1 MSSVTLPAG
10 LYTQVA
16 VTLGNDVQLVSLDG
30 ATTVTGQLGSGTSDF
45 VWNVRN
51 LRFDTATTGQLVL
64 DFNLARF
71 TYSAATGLVT
81 PQVDVLSP
89 ADAFRKF
96 VRQQAEVHGTVQS
109 VDTTAGTIT
118 VNDSRLG
125 TGVVVSLATDAVI
138 TNESTG
144 STLTLAQLTAGTRIG
159 IKGTVTPGAT
169 TADPVT
175 VTATVVH
182 VESAVTR
189 ARGEGTVSAVN
200 GSLVTVKLS
209 DANFLPGSDSV
220 VVDIS
225 TATFPHGLASD
236 LEAGVAVSFR
246 GQVSGIGSA
255 AVITATT
262 MDVRGAAS
270 NTARQAHPGR
280 TYVGSG
286 VRGTVGT
293 VNSDGTFT
301 FTVSSASA
309 TTAVPAGTYTV
320 NAASATYHD
329 GTATCLVAGATVKV
343 VGTLS
348 DTTLTAT
355 VLDVAGCA
363 GQPHSAQ
370 HGKR

>member
-1 MSSVTLPAG
+1 
-10 LYTQVA
+10 
-16 VTLGNDVQLVSLDG
+16 
-30 ATTVTGQLGSGTSDF
+30 
-45 VWNVRN
+45 
-51 LRFDTATTGQLVL
+51 
-64 DFNLARF
+64 
-71 TYSAATGLVT
+71 
-81 PQVDVLSP
+81 
-89 ADAFRKF
+89 
-96 VRQQAEVHGTVQS
+96 
-109 VDTTAGTIT
+109 
-118 VNDSRLG
+118 
-125 TGVVVSLATDAVI
+125 
-138 TNESTG
+138 
-144 STLTLAQLTAGTRIG
+144 
-159 IKGTVTPGAT
+159 
-169 TADPVT
+169 
-175 VTATVVH
+175 
-182 VESAVTR
+182 
-189 ARGEGTVSAVN
+189 
-200 GSLVTVKLS
+200 
-209 DANFLPGSDSV
+209 
-220 VVDIS
+220 
-225 TATFPHGLASD
+225 
-236 LEAGVAVSFR
+236 VAVSFR

-286 VRGTVGT
+286 VRGTVGA